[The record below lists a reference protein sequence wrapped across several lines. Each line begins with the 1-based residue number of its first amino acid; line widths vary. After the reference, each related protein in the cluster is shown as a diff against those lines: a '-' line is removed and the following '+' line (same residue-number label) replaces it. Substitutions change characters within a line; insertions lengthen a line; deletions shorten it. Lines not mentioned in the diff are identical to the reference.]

1 MLETLETL
9 YRVIFLP
16 SSMVGSMEG
25 LPKVNSSM
33 AGLGDGV
40 RGETPSRPYASIC
53 ARWCSS
59 EAAGRHCTG
68 AKLMVEARPAPA
80 RHPPPA
86 AVVLAAAAHS
96 DFNNNNDIVET
107 CSFLA

>member
-1 MLETLETL
+1 MLVETLETL
-9 YRVIFLP
+9 YWVSFSP
-16 SSMVGSMEG
+16 SSMVGSMAG

-40 RGETPSRPYASIC
+40 RGETPSRPYASSC

-68 AKLMVEARPAPA
+68 AKLMVEARPDPA
-80 RHPPPA
+80 RHQSRHQR
-86 AVVLAAAAHS
+86 L
-96 DFNNNNDIVET
+96 
-107 CSFLA
+107 